1 MFQGLLLRANWFK
14 LLILDNLEDIYDD
27 AEDYYPYEDEED
39 DLDEVYFS
47 SSANHQES
55 KVGGD
60 NGYVKSGCQE
70 ARLVYQPNFQDT
82 GAGSSSEPLEAA
94 KSATGRRAKRELKYE
109 AADKPTARKHQQH
122 LLRLGRT

>member
-1 MFQGLLLRANWFK
+1 MFEESVCLLLRANWFK
-14 LLILDNLEDIYDD
+14 LLILDDMEDLYDD
-27 AEDYYPYEDEED
+27 AKDYYPYEDEED

-47 SSANHQES
+47 SLANHRES

-60 NGYVKSGCQE
+60 NGYVRSGRQE
-70 ARLVYQPNFQDT
+70 ARL
-82 GAGSSSEPLEAA
+82 AA

>member
-1 MFQGLLLRANWFK
+1 MFEESVCLLLRANWFK
-14 LLILDNLEDIYDD
+14 LLILDDQEDIYDD

-47 SSANHQES
+47 SSANHRES

-60 NGYVKSGCQE
+60 NGYVRSGRQK
-70 ARLVYQPNFQDT
+70 ARLVYQPNFHDT
-82 GAGSSSEPLEAA
+82 GAG
-94 KSATGRRAKRELKYE
+94 ELKYE

>member
-1 MFQGLLLRANWFK
+1 MFEESVCLLLRANWFK
-14 LLILDNLEDIYDD
+14 LLILDYQEDIYDD
-27 AEDYYPYEDEED
+27 AEDYFPYEDEED

-47 SSANHQES
+47 SSAIIRNQRW
-55 KVGGD
+55 GGD
-60 NGYVKSGCQE
+60 NGYVRSGRQE
-70 ARLVYQPNFQDT
+70 ARL
-82 GAGSSSEPLEAA
+82 AA